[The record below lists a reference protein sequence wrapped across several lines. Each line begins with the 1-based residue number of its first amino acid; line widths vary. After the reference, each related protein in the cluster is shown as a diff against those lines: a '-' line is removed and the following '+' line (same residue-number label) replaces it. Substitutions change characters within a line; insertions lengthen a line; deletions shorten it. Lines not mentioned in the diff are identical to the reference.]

1 MKKLLTCACLMLA
14 LTFMSTTVSA
24 QKFGYVNS
32 QLLLSEMSEVEQA
45 KANLEVLGQQLR
57 KKGEAMVTDLQ
68 AKYADAQK
76 KAAEGTLSP
85 KDQETE
91 MTKLKTKEAEI
102 AKFEQDMMQQ
112 LQKKEADLLQ
122 PIYDKVNTAIKA
134 VAQEEGYAFIFD
146 GSTQVLL
153 YADESTDV
161 SSKVKAKLGM

>member
-14 LTFMSTTVSA
+14 LTFMSTTISA

-57 KKGEAMVTDLQ
+57 KKGEAMVADLQ

-85 KDQETE
+85 KAQEE
-91 MTKLKTKEAEI
+91 ELAKLKTKEQEI
-102 AKFEQDMMQQ
+102 AQFEQDMLQQ

-134 VAQEEGYAFIFD
+134 VAEEEGYVFIFD

-153 YADESTDV
+153 YADETTDV